1 MKITQTF
8 RAVLMLLCAIQSG
21 AMLYATIRHQEMGGE
36 ITASIAIICILPLML
51 FAVSVISFLDAAEK
65 KY

>member
-21 AMLYATIRHQEMGGE
+21 AMLYSAIRIQEMGGE
-36 ITASIAIICILPLML
+36 ITASIAIICILPLLL
-51 FAVSVISFLDAAEK
+51 FAVSVIAFLDAAEK

>member
-1 MKITQTF
+1 
-8 RAVLMLLCAIQSG
+8 MLLCAIQSG
-21 AMLYATIRHQEMGGE
+21 AMLYSAIRIQEMGGE

-51 FAVSVISFLDAAEK
+51 FAVSVIAFLDAAEK

>member
-1 MKITQTF
+1 
-8 RAVLMLLCAIQSG
+8 
-21 AMLYATIRHQEMGGE
+21 MGGE